1 MLTSAWVMAEKVP
14 EDKWKGAA
22 LPTCVAFLTT
32 RTVGQREQLVANF
45 SCGTPQ
51 VPSTTTAA
59 SGARPTALS
68 CLDDL
73 CAKVADHVCPKTKR
87 AYPDQFANAAT
98 GGEGGPGAAAKK
110 QKGRR
115 TSFDALKTVSADQPG
130 T

>member
-1 MLTSAWVMAEKVP
+1 LLTSAWVMAEKVP

-87 AYPDQFANAAT
+87 ASPDQFARV
-98 GGEGGPGAAAKK
+98 G
-110 QKGRR
+110 
-115 TSFDALKTVSADQPG
+115 
-130 T
+130 